1 MIPMPDEVVMERMTW
16 RQIGAAIASGKT
28 TALLNAGA
36 IEQHGPHLPTATD
49 TLIGEAVTE
58 RVARVLG
65 NALVA
70 PTVRP
75 ALSAHHLGFPGTLA
89 LEFGTFV
96 DILTQMVRGLADAGF
111 RNIALL
117 SSHGG
122 NVDIMLAHTPTIARS
137 VTDRANVFMI
147 SSLEGYIRQAQEVLE
162 QAGIARPRAGVHAG
176 YAETSM
182 MLYLHPDL
190 VDVAS
195 FEPGLVAEAFY
206 QPENLKRSQLASFTY
221 GVRSQSPN
229 GVLGDPRGANAEVGR
244 RLVDLQVQ
252 GTVDAIRMYLGDRHA

>member
-1 MIPMPDEVVMERMTW
+1 MDAGDVEPGRLTADVTMVPVPDEVVMERMTW
-16 RQIGAAIASGKT
+16 RQIEAAIASGKT

-58 RVARVLG
+58 RAARVLG

-70 PTVRP
+70 PSVRP

-89 LEFGTFV
+89 IEFGTFV

-137 VTDRANVFMI
+137 VAERADVFMI
-147 SSLEGYIRQAQEVLE
+147 SSLEGYIRQAQEVLDQLE
-162 QAGIARPRAGVHAG
+162 GRVAIVLDGGPTPATKASTIVDCTTDQITVLREGFITRAQLEEALVGL
-176 YAETSM
+176 ETYS
-182 MLYLHPDL
+182 
-190 VDVAS
+190 
-195 FEPGLVAEAFY
+195 
-206 QPENLKRSQLASFTY
+206 
-221 GVRSQSPN
+221 
-229 GVLGDPRGANAEVGR
+229 
-244 RLVDLQVQ
+244 
-252 GTVDAIRMYLGDRHA
+252 

>member
-1 MIPMPDEVVMERMTW
+1 MAHVPDEVLMERMTW
-16 RQIGAAIASGKT
+16 RQIETAITNGKT
-28 TALLNAGA
+28 TVLLNAGA

-49 TLIGEAVTE
+49 TLVGHAVAE
-58 RVARVLG
+58 RSAHALG
-65 NALVA
+65 DALVA
-70 PTVRP
+70 PMVRP

-96 DILTQMVRGLADAGF
+96 DVLTQIVRGLADAGF

-122 NVDIMLAHTPTIARS
+122 NVDIMLAHVPMIARS
-137 VTDRANVFMI
+137 VGDRAAVFMI
-147 SSLEGYIRQAQEVLE
+147 PSFDNYFRQVQEILDAQ
-162 QAGIARPRAGVHAG
+162 GISRSRAGVHAG

-190 VDVAS
+190 VDLDNM
-195 FEPGLVAEAFY
+195 EPGLVDDAFY
-206 QPENLKRSQLASFTY
+206 RPENLKRSQLASFTY

-229 GVLGDPRGANAEVGR
+229 GVLGDPTGANAEVGR
-244 RLVDLQVQ
+244 RLVELQVQ
-252 GTVDAIRMYLGDRHA
+252 ATVDAIRSYLGGLHA

>member
-1 MIPMPDEVVMERMTW
+1 MERMTW
-16 RQIGAAIASGKT
+16 RQIESALASGKT

-49 TLIGEAVTE
+49 TLIGEAVAE
-58 RVARVLG
+58 RTALALG

-70 PTVRP
+70 PTVSP

-96 DILTQMVRGLADAGF
+96 DILSQTTRCLADAGF

-137 VTDRANVFMI
+137 VADRANVFMI
-147 SSLEGYIRQAQEVLE
+147 SSLEGYIRQAQEILE
-162 QAGIARPRAGVHAG
+162 QEGIPRARAGVHAG

-190 VDVAS
+190 VDTAS
-195 FEPGLVAEAFY
+195 FEPGLVDEAFY
-206 QPENLKRSQLASFTY
+206 RPENLKRSQLASFTY

-229 GVLGDPRGANAEVGR
+229 GVLGDPTGANAEVGQ
-244 RLVDLQVQ
+244 RLVELHVQ
-252 GTVDAIRMYLGDRHA
+252 GTVNAIRTYLGEQHA